1 MQKETPMEPQTVGR
15 VKGKTPHASPY
26 SPYTNVD
33 TGLIQGSLLL
43 TLDGEMPVEFL
54 SVGDKLITRDT
65 GISKV
70 VHIQRCRRE
79 VHTIALAAGSLG
91 HTRPE
96 RDAHLAGDQMVLIRD
111 WRARALFNSER
122 ALVAA
127 RALVDEE
134 FITDLGLQDTTIY
147 QIFCDGPHI
156 LYADGLELGTAD
168 ASRARGAV
176 LHAA

>member
-1 MQKETPMEPQTVGR
+1 MKPNTVGR
-15 VKGKTPHASPY
+15 TDGTDRLAGPY
-26 SPYTNVD
+26 APYAALD
-33 TGLIQGSLLL
+33 TGLLHGTHLL
-43 TLDGEMPVEFL
+43 TLDGEIPVEFL
-54 SVGDKLITRDT
+54 SIGDKLITRDT

-70 VHIQRCRRE
+70 VHIQRSTRA
-79 VHTIALAAGSLG
+79 VHTIAFAAGSLG

-96 RDAHLAGDQMVLIRD
+96 RDAQLAGDQMVLIRD
-111 WRARALFNSER
+111 WRARALFSAER

-127 RALVDEE
+127 RTLVDGE
-134 FITDLGLQDTTIY
+134 FITDLGAVETTIY

-168 ASRARGAV
+168 AAKARGTT